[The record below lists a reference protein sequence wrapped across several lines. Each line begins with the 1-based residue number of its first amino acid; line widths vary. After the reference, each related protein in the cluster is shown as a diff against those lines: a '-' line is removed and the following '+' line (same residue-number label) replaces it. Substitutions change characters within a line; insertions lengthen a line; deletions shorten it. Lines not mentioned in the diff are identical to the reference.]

1 MVCPRDVPLLVEM
14 CQSAVGLELQAG
26 AFLFQEGEPIG
37 KFVHV
42 LQDGELEISVSS
54 EGAGVDP
61 PLHTSHPS
69 LSMTDSLPH
78 GSCWW
83 VAVGM
88 FAPGSMPSGEAGHRD
103 VLAVVKEPGSIVT
116 GLMDL
121 LAHLT
126 AFPVGSTTSSSSM
139 RQEGGGPSAV
149 GGVCRGWQAL
159 TSLCLVCVRYR
170 TPSTA

>member
-1 MVCPRDVPLLVEM
+1 
-14 CQSAVGLELQAG
+14 
-26 AFLFQEGEPIG
+26 
-37 KFVHV
+37 
-42 LQDGELEISVSS
+42 
-54 EGAGVDP
+54 
-61 PLHTSHPS
+61 
-69 LSMTDSLPH
+69 
-78 GSCWW
+78 
-83 VAVGM
+83 
-88 FAPGSMPSGEAGHRD
+88 MPSGEAGHRD

-126 AFPVGSTTSSSSM
+126 AFPVSTTTTTSM

-149 GGVCRGWQAL
+149 GVCRGWQAL